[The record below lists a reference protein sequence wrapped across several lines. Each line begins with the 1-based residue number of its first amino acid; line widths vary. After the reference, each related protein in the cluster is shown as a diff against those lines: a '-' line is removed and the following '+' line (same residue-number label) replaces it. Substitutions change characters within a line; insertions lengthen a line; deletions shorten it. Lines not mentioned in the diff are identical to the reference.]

1 MGKLAHIS
9 LGWILTSCAFAQSAA
24 SFDPK
29 VGAPEVRAPEPGIT
43 AKPVPKETGPAS
55 NVPSRLIGPDEMES
69 YVDSFSSAF
78 LIRSRERDPFGQAQ
92 DLDAKPV
99 VKASAVARAT
109 SHAPVIIPFS
119 EIVGRIVVN
128 TIMPGEKRFLLNNRS
143 FKEGDQIP
151 FIFRNRTIRVQVTE
165 VTSRQISFRNVE
177 TGEVASR
184 RLDALP
190 LGMTP
195 GTRGITAPGMAP
207 DRPNTPIE
215 LEAGDP
221 AP

>member
-1 MGKLAHIS
+1 MGKLIHIS

-29 VGAPEVRAPEPGIT
+29 ANAPASRAPEPEKA
-43 AKPVPKETGPAS
+43 AKPVPKETGPA
-55 NVPSRLIGPDEMES
+55 NTMPSRLVGPDTIEA
-69 YVDSFSSAF
+69 YVDTFSSMF
-78 LIRSRERDPFGQAQ
+78 LIHTRERDPFGQSQ
-92 DLDAKPV
+92 DPDAKPV
-99 VKASAVARAT
+99 APVSTVARAT
-109 SHAPVIIPFS
+109 IHAPTVIPFS

-151 FIFRNRTIRVQVTE
+151 FIFRNKTVHVLVTE

-177 TGEVASR
+177 TGETASR

-190 LGMTP
+190 TGMTP

-215 LEAGDP
+215 LEPGDP